1 MLCVPELPEAE
12 TIARQLRVEVL
23 GAVIAGASVQRP
35 LSVRPHTP
43 RKFAALVRG
52 QTVTDVRRRG
62 KCPLLRLG
70 DDRWLIV
77 RLGMSG
83 RLLVS
88 NGRNARLPHTRV
100 ALRLRDGREL
110 RFVDPRAF
118 GWLSLEAAAH
128 PRSLSA
134 LGKLGPEPLSRGF
147 TPQVLAKALARR
159 RAGIERVLI
168 VGRAVAG
175 IGKIYADEIC
185 FRARIYPETP
195 AGSLSTGQIR
205 RVHQATKD
213 VLNEAIKHCGTS
225 AADRA
230 YVDFY
235 GSAGN
240 FQNLLNVYQRT
251 GKPCKVC
258 GAKIRRLPLGR
269 GRGIHFCPRCQPA
282 PRHSRYGGQGR
293 RP

>member
-12 TIARQLRVEVL
+12 TIARQLRAEVL
-23 GAVIAGASVQRP
+23 GAVIAGVSVQRA

-43 RKFAALVRG
+43 REFAALVRG
-52 QTVTDVRRRG
+52 RTIADIRRRG

-88 NGRNARLPHTRV
+88 NGRNARPPHTRV
-100 ALRLRDGREL
+100 TLRLRDGREL

-118 GWLSLEAAAH
+118 GWLSFEHGAGPH
-128 PRSLSA
+128 SLLA
-134 LGKLGPEPLSRGF
+134 LSRVGPEPF
-147 TPQVLAKALARR
+147 AHEWMPQMLAKALAGR
-159 RAGIERVLI
+159 RAGIERLLI
-168 VGRAVAG
+168 AGRAVAG

-185 FRARIYPETP
+185 FRARIHPETP
-195 AGSLSTGQIR
+195 AGRLTARQVKGLHGAIR
-205 RVHQATKD
+205 D
-213 VLNEAIKHCGTS
+213 VLSEAIKHCGTS

-230 YVDFY
+230 YVDSY

-240 FQNLLNVYQRT
+240 FQNFLNVYQRT

-258 GAKIRRLPLGR
+258 GARIRRVPLGR
-269 GRGIHFCPRCQPA
+269 GRGIHFCPRCQRK
-282 PRHSRYGGQGR
+282 PR
-293 RP
+293 